1 MYKPNDFNL
10 TNAPEEM
17 VQYVIDNVEDFEPR
31 YKRALNIMDRKR
43 CSLRNA
49 DFELYDN
56 ILDACVDWFNENGDG
71 GAIGYDIEEIFG

>member
-1 MYKPNDFNL
+1 MYKANDFN
-10 TNAPEEM
+10 TTDAPEEM
-17 VQYVIDNVEDFEPR
+17 VQYVLDNVEDFEPR

-71 GAIGYDIEEIFG
+71 GAIDYDFEEIFG